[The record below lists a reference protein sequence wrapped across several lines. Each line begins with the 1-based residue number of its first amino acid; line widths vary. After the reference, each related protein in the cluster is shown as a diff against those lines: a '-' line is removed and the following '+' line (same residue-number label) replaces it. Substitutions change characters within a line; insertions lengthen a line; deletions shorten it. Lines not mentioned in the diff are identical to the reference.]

1 MSARPLHK
9 PEDFAAHLAGSP
21 EANQPEPTGP
31 NAAKDRIA
39 LPDHLHGL
47 PLEPDQEQAKAKQ
60 EAFGSADKPSLQG
73 LAREQQR
80 QLRGTGP
87 AGPAAPRRGAEGL
100 RKTGPSSL
108 PQGPGAPAV
117 VPDAR
122 RTDSGTPESQPPSA
136 PGRSATPGPSPQG
149 ASAMGAG
156 ALPPTTLLW
165 QPLVPL
171 SRGAGTVELVLPPD
185 ARQVVGSAHILTTDG
200 RCASVRLPLL
210 LPDHR
215 P

>member
-1 MSARPLHK
+1 
-9 PEDFAAHLAGSP
+9 
-21 EANQPEPTGP
+21 
-31 NAAKDRIA
+31 
-39 LPDHLHGL
+39 
-47 PLEPDQEQAKAKQ
+47 
-60 EAFGSADKPSLQG
+60 
-73 LAREQQR
+73 
-80 QLRGTGP
+80 
-87 AGPAAPRRGAEGL
+87 
-100 RKTGPSSL
+100 
-108 PQGPGAPAV
+108 
-117 VPDAR
+117 
-122 RTDSGTPESQPPSA
+122 
-136 PGRSATPGPSPQG
+136 
-149 ASAMGAG
+149 MGAG